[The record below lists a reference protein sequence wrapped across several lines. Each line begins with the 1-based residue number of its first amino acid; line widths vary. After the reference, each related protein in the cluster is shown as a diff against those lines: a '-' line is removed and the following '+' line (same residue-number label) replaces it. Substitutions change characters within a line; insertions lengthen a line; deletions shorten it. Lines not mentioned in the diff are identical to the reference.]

1 MNPTSEISEVYDL
14 GLGEFIRTAW
24 REKRRIITVTAVF
37 AVIAVIIALVIP
49 VRYTAVT
56 TILPPQTSDS
66 GSLSSMTDIRG
77 LAADFLPGPTDVFV
91 KVYPEI
97 AVSRYTLTRVLTSPY
112 GSGTVL
118 DALDAASW
126 GDLEAEDAL
135 EALEKNIVIASV
147 DLKSDVVS
155 ITATTPDPGLSAA
168 VANAVVTYMSDFIT
182 HQFKTAAT
190 SQRIMIEERLDEV
203 ADTLRIAEN
212 RLLDFRENNRS
223 TALSPALKT
232 AELRLVRNVDLQ
244 STLFVELSRQLELA
258 KISEIQVKP
267 VLNILDRAVPPAKKS
282 WPPRRKLVMVT
293 TVAGMCLALVGV
305 YIQDRLNRYG
315 STPGDGEI
323 AHVQQEG

>member
-1 MNPTSEISEVYDL
+1 MDPTTEISEVYDL

-24 REKRRIITVTAVF
+24 RRKRSIFTVTAVVAAA
-37 AVIAVIIALVIP
+37 AVILSLAIP

-56 TILPPQTSDS
+56 TILPPQISDK
-66 GSLSSMTDIRG
+66 GSFSSMSDIRG

-97 AVSRYTLTRVLTSPY
+97 AVSRYALTRVLSSPY

-118 DALDAASW
+118 EAMNAKSW
-126 GDLEAEDAL
+126 GNLKAEDAL
-135 EALEKNIVIASV
+135 EALGESIVDASV

-155 ITATTPDPGLSAA
+155 ITATTSDPGLSAA
-168 VANAVVTYMSDFIT
+168 IANAVVTYMGDFIT

-190 SQRIMIEERLDEV
+190 SQRIMIEKRLAEV

-212 RLLDFRENNRS
+212 RLLYFRENNRS

-232 AELRLVRNVDLQ
+232 AELRLIRNVDLQ
-244 STLFVELSRQLELA
+244 STLYVELSRQLELA

-282 WPPRRKLVMVT
+282 WPPRRKLVLVL
-293 TVAGMCLALVGV
+293 TVAGMCVALIGV
-305 YIQDRLNRYG
+305 YLQERLIGTGVLPYRG
-315 STPGDGEI
+315 SGSAP
-323 AHVQQEG
+323 VS